1 MFNDIKFTKI
11 KVNFYS
17 LKVFKC
23 LLICFLFSFFLSLN
37 KIFLATLLF
46 FFLIFLKIKKIN
58 IILINLILICLFLK
72 LLFLI
77 FPVNDPYLNTI
88 HEKDFLY
95 GRKNFQYIY
104 NSYGGD
110 LSNNKVNLK
119 KKIIIKNDNLG
130 FRNNKNFLDQ
140 KYIFVGDSFL
150 HNLKISQENL
160 IQNILKN
167 KYNIDIYNASL
178 SSHDISHYFEVIKF
192 FKKKNKFSKYVM
204 FIFPGNDLLN
214 YNDPKLNYGTL
225 NHNFLLEKYMDLKKI
240 FNFHSLISY
249 YRYSFKK
256 NSPKS
261 RVVEFKNQSL
271 KLFFYKD
278 YLQINK
284 SEVLFSKNFNIY
296 KSSLPDLIIILPAK
310 SHIYCNFFKELP
322 CVKNNFVEKLKA
334 NLIFKDIEI
343 IDSTNF
349 LKNKAYQLFKEN
361 KQTIYDYD
369 DTHLNEIGLIYLGEF
384 INNNLDIINN

>member
-1 MFNDIKFTKI
+1 VFNDIKFTKI
-11 KVNFYS
+11 KVNFYI

-167 KYNIDIYNASL
+167 KVTIHLTILLTHFYIKIL
-178 SSHDISHYFEVIKF
+178 QKSS
-192 FKKKNKFSKYVM
+192 
-204 FIFPGNDLLN
+204 
-214 YNDPKLNYGTL
+214 
-225 NHNFLLEKYMDLKKI
+225 FLIQERT
-240 FNFHSLISY
+240 HSL
-249 YRYSFKK
+249 
-256 NSPKS
+256 
-261 RVVEFKNQSL
+261 VE
-271 KLFFYKD
+271 D
-278 YLQINK
+278 
-284 SEVLFSKNFNIY
+284 
-296 KSSLPDLIIILPAK
+296 
-310 SHIYCNFFKELP
+310 
-322 CVKNNFVEKLKA
+322 
-334 NLIFKDIEI
+334 
-343 IDSTNF
+343 
-349 LKNKAYQLFKEN
+349 
-361 KQTIYDYD
+361 
-369 DTHLNEIGLIYLGEF
+369 
-384 INNNLDIINN
+384 